1 MDLNLLGILSMPTG
15 ALTYVI
21 SEAKLDFLREV
32 SRRIGG
38 DGFV

>member
-1 MDLNLLGILSMPTG
+1 MPTG